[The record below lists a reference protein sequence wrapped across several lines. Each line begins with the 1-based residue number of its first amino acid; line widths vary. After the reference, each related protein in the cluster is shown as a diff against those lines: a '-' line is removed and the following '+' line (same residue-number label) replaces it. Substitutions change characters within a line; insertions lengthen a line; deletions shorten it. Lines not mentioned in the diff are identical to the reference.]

1 MLNNAGIYRQHILRK
16 LFLKI
21 GLRLAPDG
29 ITISLEKKLV
39 IIHPSKTGLQQ
50 ISLKL
55 SFQRAPVFF
64 LKSRSCHGIRVYKAT
79 QRLRRLCRIDIHSSK
94 KLKIFYSDIPIF
106 DQTW

>member
-39 IIHPSKTGLQQ
+39 IIHPSKNRITTD
-50 ISLKL
+50 L
-55 SFQRAPVFF
+55 SKIKFPKSPSVF
-64 LKSRSCHGIRVYKAT
+64 LKI
-79 QRLRRLCRIDIHSSK
+79 
-94 KLKIFYSDIPIF
+94 
-106 DQTW
+106 

>member
-39 IIHPSKTGLQQ
+39 IIHPSKNRIT
-50 ISLKL
+50 IDL
-55 SFQRAPVFF
+55 SKIKFPKSPSVF
-64 LKSRSCHGIRVYKAT
+64 LKI
-79 QRLRRLCRIDIHSSK
+79 
-94 KLKIFYSDIPIF
+94 
-106 DQTW
+106 